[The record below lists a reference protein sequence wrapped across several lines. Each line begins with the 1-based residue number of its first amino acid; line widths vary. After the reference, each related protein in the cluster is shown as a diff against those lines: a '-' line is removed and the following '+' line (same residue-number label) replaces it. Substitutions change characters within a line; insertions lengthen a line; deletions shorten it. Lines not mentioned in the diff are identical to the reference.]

1 MIWITVRLCRL
12 SFWNVI
18 FQNKKIIFPIL
29 CWKTQVSIRMSRFL
43 LYITSRKIWFE
54 KSNSVNYIHQHF
66 LLFQCIRYVFFVSC
80 WVQKEWVSFLQWFTM
95 GQESQNLL
103 SSMNRVH
110 RKKIVG
116 QRLRKEN
123 RCKFQKIKKSCLP
136 EQSRVNWLKLTLPCT
151 YLYTFNSALPHSLD
165 KS

>member
-1 MIWITVRLCRL
+1 MLKNSSLDSNVPFSLVHYEQKNLIWKVKFC
-12 SFWNVI
+12 
-18 FQNKKIIFPIL
+18 K
-29 CWKTQVSIRMSRFL
+29 
-43 LYITSRKIWFE
+43 LY
-54 KSNSVNYIHQHF
+54 QHF
-66 LLFQCIRYVFFVSC
+66 LLFQCIKYVFFVSC

-136 EQSRVNWLKLTLPCT
+136 EQSRVNWLKLTLACT
-151 YLYTFNSALPHSLD
+151 IYILIQHSHTPYINLNYLII
-165 KS
+165 KEIKWCIK